1 MLTKHGL
8 FFEWG
13 PDTMTSSPMP
23 NSIVINRIG
32 LKPDSQTNY
41 VGDECLKPD
50 SQTNYVRDECLTIH
64 SCEINMPVQV

>member
-1 MLTKHGL
+1 M
-8 FFEWG
+8 
-13 PDTMTSSPMP
+13 
-23 NSIVINRIG
+23 